1 MLLKKDNRG
10 TLHRAF
16 FCTVLDQWAR
26 RRLPLSLPISSL
38 LQVSLVHC
46 LFHSTSFRLGPSLG
60 VRAIAGSC
68 LFTFRV
74 SHPISRVP
82 FETQQF
88 RVLYRLPLFPYLCVV
103 HWVRITLPS
112 RFLHLF
118 LVCWVIPPV
127 LLILRL
133 AFLRCLMAALH
144 FIWWQRH
151 QSKIRFSCS
160 DKAL

>member
-1 MLLKKDNRG
+1 MCLFLQVVRPRG
-10 TLHRAF
+10 
-16 FCTVLDQWAR
+16 LDAACYY
-26 RRLPLSLPISSL
+26 LFPSL
-38 LQVSLVHC
+38 LCFKVSLLHC
-46 LFHSTSFRLGPSLG
+46 VSLLHSTTFRLGSSLG
-60 VRAIAGSC
+60 VRTIAGSC
-68 LFTFRV
+68 LFTVRI

-103 HWVRITLPS
+103 HWVRIPLPS